1 LQPNSIFARIGNS
14 VRMASVLSR
23 RGPETFKSNGKPV
36 SVGQIFRAIWQ
47 MDCVAMEPLQRLKH
61 RTVVLREQA
70 VRNMKSIVGIDAD
83 QMRVE
88 RDMMNFGQRDAVGHD
103 WLSKSL
109 VLVGDDVRGVKEQG
123 LR

>member
-1 LQPNSIFARIGNS
+1 
-14 VRMASVLSR
+14 
-23 RGPETFKSNGKPV
+23 
-36 SVGQIFRAIWQ
+36 
-47 MDCVAMEPLQRLKH
+47 MEPLQRLKH

-88 RDMMNFGQRDAVGHD
+88 RGMMNFGQRDAVGHD